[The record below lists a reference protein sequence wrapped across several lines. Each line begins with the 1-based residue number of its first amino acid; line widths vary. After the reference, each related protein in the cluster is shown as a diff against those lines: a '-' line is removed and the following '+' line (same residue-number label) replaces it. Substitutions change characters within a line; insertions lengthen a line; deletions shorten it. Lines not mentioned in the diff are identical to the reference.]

1 MPDSEAKKEWTRN
14 NSTKITVK
22 FMDKGDAD
30 ILAYLE
36 GKPKAPTI
44 KEALRLLMGKE
55 KKRK

>member
-36 GKPKAPTI
+36 GKPKATTI
-44 KEALRLLMGKE
+44 KKALRLLIGKE
-55 KKRK
+55 KKNK